1 LVYRPAY
8 SGVLAAAAQVMW
20 GVRTKR
26 GLIISAAA
34 SLLLWIP
41 GLTVIG
47 AALLSIGSTLMFWDR
62 RPFSPAHRS
71 AMNAAYALFWIAAA
85 VYAIVFLEFVGAAYS
100 AWLSRGTIDSL
111 QPAIV
116 AFVWVSTVPTE
127 LVVVALIIQ
136 VRGLLR
142 TTQRLQWWGAGA
154 ALFLLVLVATA
165 IAHFD
170 VAAGVGDEFVRMSS
184 VLGVLNR
191 ISFARVAEGPGFVW
205 LAYLYYLA
213 NRNVLPKAAA
223 AGAPAPVLDVPP
235 AN

>member
-1 LVYRPAY
+1 
-8 SGVLAAAAQVMW
+8 MW

-154 ALFLLVLVATA
+154 ALFILVLVATA

-213 NRNVLPKAAA
+213 NRNILPKAAA